1 MTILMMKSVIL
12 LSMLMILHS
21 NIIVINPLVCESD
34 LSDTVTGV
42 KYVLLIL
49 TLKKLNLL
57 RLTDLITLVQLR

>member
-12 LSMLMILHS
+12 LSMLILHS

-34 LSDTVTGV
+34 LSDTATGA